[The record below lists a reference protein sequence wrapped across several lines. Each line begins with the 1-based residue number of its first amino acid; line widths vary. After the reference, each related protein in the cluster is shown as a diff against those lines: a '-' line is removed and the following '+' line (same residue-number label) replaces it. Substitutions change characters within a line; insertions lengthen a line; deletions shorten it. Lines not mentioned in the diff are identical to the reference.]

1 MRGRDVKSSPMLP
14 RPISIIFGCAVAVG
28 ASLGLAVGAMSQT
41 GAPPSS
47 STTAPEASHVRFEG
61 EILHAQIYEHD
72 IGHGL
77 VFRLTPAA
85 SDEGGGWVIQI
96 LPAMEPSDATVEFAE
111 IATPPYH
118 AYNDRYLAAA
128 FGYSAREAVQITVR
142 KFYFVQSLEDQQRA
156 ADVVNTTLYPST
168 ASDREKSRAVDEA
181 VSVNLGRGELRIIH
195 SKITPGKAG
204 VPDTIAYVKFEVV
217 LDFSPG
223 FTMRQVLAPQP
234 EPARR

>member
-1 MRGRDVKSSPMLP
+1 MSP
-14 RPISIIFGCAVAVG
+14 RSISVALV
-28 ASLGLAVGAMSQT
+28 SGLALGAILSLPASAAPQAEAQATPQAAAPAASQI
-41 GAPPSS
+41 
-47 STTAPEASHVRFEG
+47 RFEG
-61 EILHAQIYEHD
+61 EILHGQIYEHD

-77 VFRLTPAA
+77 VFRLTPAT
-85 SDEGGGWVIQI
+85 SNEGGGWVIEI
-96 LPAMEPSDATVEFAE
+96 LPAIQPDDETLEFTE

-142 KFYFVQSLEDQQRA
+142 KFYFVRSLEDQQRA
-156 ADVVNTTLYPST
+156 ADVVNATMYPGT
-168 ASDREKSRAVDEA
+168 ASEAEKVRAADEA
-181 VSVNLGRGELRIIH
+181 VSVNLGRGQLRIIH

-204 VPDTIAYVKFEVV
+204 VPDTIAYVKFEVT

-223 FTMRQVLAPQP
+223 FTMRQVLAPRV

>member
-1 MRGRDVKSSPMLP
+1 MSP
-14 RPISIIFGCAVAVG
+14 RSISVALV
-28 ASLGLAVGAMSQT
+28 SGLALGAILSLPASAAPQAEAQATPQAAAPAASQI
-41 GAPPSS
+41 
-47 STTAPEASHVRFEG
+47 RFEG
-61 EILHAQIYEHD
+61 EILHGQIYEHD

-77 VFRLTPAA
+77 VFRLTPAT
-85 SDEGGGWVIQI
+85 SNEGGGWVIEI
-96 LPAMEPSDATVEFAE
+96 LPAIQPDDETLEFTE

-142 KFYFVQSLEDQQRA
+142 KFYFVRSLEDQQRA
-156 ADVVNTTLYPST
+156 ADVVNATMYPGT
-168 ASDREKSRAVDEA
+168 ASEAEKVRAADEA
-181 VSVNLGRGELRIIH
+181 VSVNLGRGQLRIIH

-217 LDFSPG
+217 LDLSPG
-223 FTMRQVLAPQP
+223 FTMRQVLAPRV